1 MDRKCWSIL
10 ARHAIEIYDII
21 QKIMLDLCF
30 LRHSFVFNIEISF
43 TQEILVTMFRDQ
55 RVEEY
60 DNKDW
65 FFVLEDVKDGKRKP
79 VAQEIKLIK
88 RIT

>member
-1 MDRKCWSIL
+1 M
-10 ARHAIEIYDII
+10 
-21 QKIMLDLCF
+21 F
-30 LRHSFVFNIEISF
+30 HSSFIRIWHQNSF

-79 VAQEIKLIK
+79 VAQEIKLI
-88 RIT
+88 

>member
-1 MDRKCWSIL
+1 M
-10 ARHAIEIYDII
+10 
-21 QKIMLDLCF
+21 F
-30 LRHSFVFNIEISF
+30 HSLFIRIWHQNSF

-79 VAQEIKLIK
+79 VAQEIKLI
-88 RIT
+88 

>member
-1 MDRKCWSIL
+1 
-10 ARHAIEIYDII
+10 
-21 QKIMLDLCF
+21 
-30 LRHSFVFNIEISF
+30 
-43 TQEILVTMFRDQ
+43 MFRDQ

-88 RIT
+88 RMSSLRPLLKVTIKSCLHIHNNDDFDAHFGFD